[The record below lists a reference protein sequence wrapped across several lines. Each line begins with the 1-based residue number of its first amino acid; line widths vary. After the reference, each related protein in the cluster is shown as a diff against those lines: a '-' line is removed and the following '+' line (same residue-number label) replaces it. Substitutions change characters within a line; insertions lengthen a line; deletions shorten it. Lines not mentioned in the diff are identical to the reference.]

1 MLRAILFISSFLLL
15 AGCGH
20 TSSKLVFEEHFDGNQ
35 LNEVY
40 WNYELGDGC
49 PNLCGWGNNERQI
62 YNKANAVVDNG
73 HLIISA
79 TKKGEVYNSSRIT
92 TKGKMEFQY
101 GSIEVRAKLPKGK
114 GIWPAIWMLGNDIDT
129 NTWPACGE
137 IDIMEYVG
145 KQPGVIYNSLHT
157 PDSYGATINSKQT
170 HIADVE
176 NDFHVYRTDWTA
188 DKISFYI
195 DSKEVYTFKPMTKNA
210 QTWPFD
216 KPFYLIINMA
226 IGGHFGGP
234 EVDDNIFPQDFIV
247 DYVKV
252 YNF

>member
-1 MLRAILFISSFLLL
+1 MLRISLIISSLLLL

-20 TSSKLVFEEHFDGNQ
+20 TSNELVFEEHFDGNS

-79 TKKGEVYNSSRIT
+79 TKKDGVYNSARIT

-101 GSIEVRAKLPKGK
+101 GRIEVRAKLPKGQ
-114 GIWPAIWMLGNDIDT
+114 GIWPAIWLLGNDIDT
-129 NTWPACGE
+129 NTWPGCGE

-157 PDSYGATINSKQT
+157 PDSFGATINSKQT
-170 HIADVE
+170 HIAGVE

-188 DKISFYI
+188 EKISFYI
-195 DSKEVYTFKPMTKNA
+195 DNKEVYTFKPKEKNA
-210 QTWPFD
+210 KTWPFN
-216 KPFYLIINMA
+216 KPFYLIMNMA

-234 EVDDNIFPQDFIV
+234 EVDDNIFPQDFVV